1 MKKPFNA
8 WKEGARYYA
17 PVLAAGIVLTG
28 VLYPVGFAWV
38 GAVVVVAGVAM
49 MLFFRDFPRVVPAG
63 AGVVAA
69 PADGK
74 VVGIEALEETP
85 HYDGPCMCISIFLS
99 IFDVH
104 VNRAPYACTVREI
117 TYAPGAFKAAMRP
130 EAGVVN
136 ESNTLRLDT
145 DAGPMTVRQISG
157 AVARRIVCPV
167 RVGDQLE
174 RGEKFGMIRYGS
186 RTELYL
192 PPDAE
197 VCVTLKAKIRAGATI
212 VARVAV

>member
-17 PVLAAGIVLTG
+17 PVLVAGVVLTG
-28 VLYPVGFAWV
+28 VLYPIGFVWV
-38 GAVVVVAGVAM
+38 GALVVAAGVAM
-49 MLFFRDFPRVVPAG
+49 MLFFRDFPRVAPAG

-69 PADGK
+69 PADGT
-74 VVGIEALEETP
+74 VVGIEAIEKTP
-85 HYDGPCMCISIFLS
+85 HYDGPCTCISIFLS

-117 TYAPGAFKAAMRP
+117 TYAPGAFKAAWRP
-130 EAGVVN
+130 EAGALN

-167 RVGDQLE
+167 GVGDHLE

-197 VCVTLKAKIRAGATI
+197 VCVSLKAKIRAGATI